1 MFNRNYARNILK
13 KILLKYIDDIPLSLN
28 VKRNWLRALHYV
40 LPFMLIFFVTLGNK
54 FHFYLGIAISVVI
67 IVLFKLLN
75 GCVISSLENKL
86 FRDNSNITDVV
97 LELLIL
103 KKTRHNQI
111 RITQYIFALWIT
123 YVIFI
128 YNYRFT

>member
-111 RITQYIFALWIT
+111 RITQYIFALWII